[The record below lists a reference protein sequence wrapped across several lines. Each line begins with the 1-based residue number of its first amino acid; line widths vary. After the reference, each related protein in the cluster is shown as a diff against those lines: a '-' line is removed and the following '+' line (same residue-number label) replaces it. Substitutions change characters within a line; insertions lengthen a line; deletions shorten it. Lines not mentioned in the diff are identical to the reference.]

1 MKLLL
6 DRKKEY
12 GVVLA
17 VAVQEVRIR
26 SVRGRH

>member
-12 GVVLA
+12 GVVL